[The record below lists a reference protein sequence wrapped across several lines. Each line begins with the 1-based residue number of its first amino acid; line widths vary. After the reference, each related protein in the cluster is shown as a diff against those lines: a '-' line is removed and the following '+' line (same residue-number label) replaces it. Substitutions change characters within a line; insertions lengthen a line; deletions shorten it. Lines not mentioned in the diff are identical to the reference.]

1 MNKETKSGQTH
12 APTRHM
18 EQLCRYQTQNQ
29 AQLLEDDDDFEEFE
43 IDENDADVEMEEEGD
58 KK

>member
-18 EQLCRYQTQNQ
+18 EQLCIFQAQNQ
-29 AQLLEDDDDFEEFE
+29 AQLLEDD
-43 IDENDADVEMEEEGD
+43 AGTQEMGLIELACT
-58 KK
+58 